1 METKAGLWIDHRK
14 AIIVFVSDK
23 GEEIKK
29 IESNVEEQI
38 RHSRGSDTNTSRYD
52 QFQLPADDSR
62 ERDLTGHLNIYYD
75 NIISNIRNAKSIFI
89 FGPGESKN
97 ELKKRMEKENLGERI
112 TGIETI
118 DKITDRQ
125 IEAKVKK
132 YFKK

>member
-1 METKAGLWIDHRK
+1 MEMKAGLWIDHRK

-38 RHSRGSDTNTSRYD
+38 RHSRGSETNTSRYD

-75 NIISNIRNAKSIFI
+75 NVISRIRAAKSIFL
-89 FGPGESKN
+89 FGPGEAKT
-97 ELKKRMEKENLGERI
+97 ELKKRMKKGNLAERI
-112 TGIETI
+112 IGIETM
-118 DKITDRQ
+118 DKITNRQ
-125 IEAKVKK
+125 ISAKVKR
-132 YFKK
+132 YFHK